1 MENKNFIITQQKGES
16 IWDVA
21 LKAYDSY
28 YGEEGNRL
36 DIDSFDRNGWNTS
49 EDEYETSPIKR
60 TWLVLY
66 LDENEYKALK
76 LKSEA
81 NGGVFQFGYVNDT
94 EDLYVYLKEVF
105 SLD

>member
-28 YGEEGNRL
+28 YGGDNCPEF
-36 DIDSFDRNGWNTS
+36 DSFDRNGWNTS
-49 EDEYETSPIKR
+49 EDEFEVSPIKR

-94 EDLYVYLKEVF
+94 DDLFVYLKEVF